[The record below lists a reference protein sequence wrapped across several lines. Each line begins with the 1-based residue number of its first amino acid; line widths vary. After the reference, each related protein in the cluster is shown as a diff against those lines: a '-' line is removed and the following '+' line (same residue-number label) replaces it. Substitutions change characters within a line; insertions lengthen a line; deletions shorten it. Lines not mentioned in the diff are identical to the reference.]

1 MLLVVGASLLTIL
14 GFISPISASSRSTG
28 QKIVRG
34 GTVTLSN
41 ASTWTTIDPGNA
53 GASQAFTS
61 EAGQFIY
68 GHLFTLG
75 SNGQLLPQ
83 LALGSTFSHDGTI
96 ETLDLRPGVKFSDG
110 TPFDAQAVVYNIT
123 RDLSSSGV
131 GPGSFVALLSDVKS
145 VNAQGKTKVVFHLQ
159 HRDFLLDQA
168 FAVSLAG
175 EIVSPTAVA
184 REGLTNF
191 QLMPV
196 GAGAF
201 MVQSDQPG
209 SVLTLVK
216 NPRYFMRGQPYL
228 NGINITVV
236 GSVQAGYAGVA
247 SGSLSA
253 YAITSFQPA
262 TYVQQAA
269 SNPAIKILKTPD
281 ITDSHLQL
289 NIDKP
294 PFDNPLAVKAFDE
307 ATERLALIDDVL
319 PGTGSVPDWTFQSPG
334 GLYYTKDV
342 PFPGQPAYNLAQAQA
357 DVKTLGGLSFGI
369 MAAATDSQTVEIQ
382 TALQKQ
388 WQLAGM
394 TVNVQVIPHPT
405 EILDQEAGTYNVI
418 EGGGQVYL
426 NPYFA
431 SYLFITSTAPNNAFG
446 FKSSKVDG
454 LLTRVEETPTTATAT
469 LKKLWYQIDT
479 IEADEGAF
487 QGLFNGPTDIIEQKN
502 LEGMTVNGSLYY
514 LESAWLS

>member
-1 MLLVVGASLLTIL
+1 M
-14 GFISPISASSRSTG
+14 
-28 QKIVRG
+28 
-34 GTVTLSN
+34 
-41 ASTWTTIDPGNA
+41 
-53 GASQAFTS
+53 
-61 EAGQFIY
+61 
-68 GHLFTLG
+68 G